1 MFQLRKRAPEATSV
15 PSNDVLEKFTAE
27 FQAVERKLTIMS
39 IIIVVV
45 FAGCHFFYAAYYIM
59 EGRGGN

>member
-1 MFQLRKRAPEATSV
+1 MAPKATSV
-15 PSNDVLEKFTAE
+15 RSKQALRQFSAE
-27 FQAVERKLTIMS
+27 IEAEERKLTIMS

-59 EGRGGN
+59 EGRGDN